1 MIAITAFG
9 AIVFLILL
17 SGFGWLILPLLVLLS
32 KLHDHGWFKPETRK
46 PKLATALAL
55 AALLS
60 GCSAGF
66 ITELAKDSATLCARS
81 TVIYGGFAISPAPAA
96 PAIGVRVDNEI
107 CRSNNPGGAVV
118 RMTPQG
124 DISILHGPVR
134 PEMKSD
140 TDKESAPP
148 AQAPKVKDF

>member
-1 MIAITAFG
+1 MIVTSTFG
-9 AIVFLILL
+9 AAVFLLL
-17 SGFGWLILPLLVLLS
+17 LAGFGWLILPLLVLIS
-32 KLHDHGWFKPETRK
+32 KLHHHGTRN
-46 PKLATALAL
+46 PKLAAVLAL

-107 CRSNNPGGAVV
+107 CRSNNPGGAVL

-124 DISILHGPVR
+124 DMAIFHGPGKR
-134 PEMKSD
+134 PPEMDPGTPPSNHD
-140 TDKESAPP
+140 RPAPP
-148 AQAPKVKDF
+148 KSKDL